1 MRIPGINNGPNLAAG
16 SPRMAAMDSRRH
28 PLPKRLNYLLPITLL
43 FAMSGI
49 AYTFKW
55 NSDRQKEGGGACV
68 DCARQR
74 EMVEEVYF
82 SKRPAV
88 QRGCRL

>member
-1 MRIPGINNGPNLAAG
+1 MRVPGISSGPNLAAG
-16 SPRMAAMDSRRH
+16 SPRMLAMDSRRH
-28 PLPKRLNYLLPITLL
+28 ALPRKLNYLLPVTLL
-43 FAMSGI
+43 FTLSGI

-55 NSDRQKEGGGACV
+55 NSDRQKNGGGVCV

-82 SKRPAV
+82 NKRPPM